1 MSKFAKQLANRK
13 AERDLFLVGTDQTF
27 LSQPPLSSR
36 LSGALGD
43 RLRIGYG
50 KLTVYLGAVAGSG
63 KTMAMLDR
71 GHQLLS
77 EGVDVVA
84 GFIETHGRAETQA
97 LVAGLEVVPRKRVDA
112 NGVAQEEFDRD
123 ALIARHPKVAL
134 IDELAHTNAPASA
147 ARKRYED
154 VLAVLRAGIDVV
166 TTLNIAHLEALG
178 DAIFRLTGT
187 TVRQTLPDGIL
198 ALADE
203 VILIDVTPEALRERL
218 REGKIFPP
226 ERVETAL
233 GTFFRTDNLRALRE
247 LAVREAMQAK
257 DRERVCAPFERLL
270 LTIAPRESDIALVTR
285 CSKIAGRLSIDF
297 AVTHVAAANEHPDA
311 AMLATLEQAV
321 KAAGGKWIYDRSADP
336 PKRVIEMARAV
347 LETTVVVGGT
357 LRNPRWPQPNAYARR
372 LIDAGARELIIL
384 ARRHEG
390 TQELTGSD

>member
-1 MSKFAKQLANRK
+1 
-13 AERDLFLVGTDQTF
+13 
-27 LSQPPLSSR
+27 
-36 LSGALGD
+36 
-43 RLRIGYG
+43 
-50 KLTVYLGAVAGSG
+50 
-63 KTMAMLDR
+63 
-71 GHQLLS
+71 
-77 EGVDVVA
+77 
-84 GFIETHGRAETQA
+84 
-97 LVAGLEVVPRKRVDA
+97 
-112 NGVAQEEFDRD
+112 
-123 ALIARHPKVAL
+123 
-134 IDELAHTNAPASA
+134 
-147 ARKRYED
+147 
-154 VLAVLRAGIDVV
+154 VLRAGIDVV